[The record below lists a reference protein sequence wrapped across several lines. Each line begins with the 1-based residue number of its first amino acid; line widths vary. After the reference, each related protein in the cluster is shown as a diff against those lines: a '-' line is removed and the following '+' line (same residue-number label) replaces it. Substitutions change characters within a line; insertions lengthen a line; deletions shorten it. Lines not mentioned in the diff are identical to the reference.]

1 MEILIVGVLL
11 VALMVYASTK
21 IKKSAASAFERE
33 IIENENFRL
42 VKPEG
47 FISPI
52 DENSEFAFEAYTK
65 EFGKNDADE
74 LRQAQANL
82 MVISDLSFETVI
94 ENTKKTG
101 EKILSEKLLGNAPN
115 EQKICLLETETIEK
129 NVAVKIFHKIVESK
143 KRHKIYQLQISVLD
157 AYREN
162 YAERINEM
170 QESFAI
176 K

>member
-1 MEILIVGVLL
+1 MEILIVGVLV
-11 VALMVYASTK
+11 VALMVYVSTK

-33 IIENENFRL
+33 TIEKESFRL

-74 LRQAQANL
+74 FRQAWANL
-82 MVISDLSFETVI
+82 IVISDLRFESVI
-94 ENTKKTG
+94 ENIRKSG
-101 EKILSEKLLGNAPN
+101 GKILTEKFLGDASEK
-115 EQKICLLETETIEK
+115 QRICLIESETIEK
-129 NVAVKIFHKIVESK
+129 NADVKIFHKVIENNEH
-143 KRHKIYQLQISVLD
+143 HKIFQLRISVLG
-157 AYREN
+157 AYQEN
-162 YAERINEM
+162 YVERINEM
-170 QESFAI
+170 LESFVV